1 MAIYL
6 IVAEYSASRTAGV
19 DISLKVASKDTI
31 PDEVKGLIDNFM
43 DIVKESGA
51 PISDHMNI
59 MLGLIY
65 SAGFAMEGI
74 EFKEFKEG
82 EEIIGWGLRFHGA

>member
-43 DIVKESGA
+43 DIVKEPGA